1 MTKQVVKPMKW
12 PPIIYRTSISPWV
25 KLRDAVMTF
34 LAWTVLILLLQGL
47 WILIRDFFS
56 EPIFHLLP
64 NQEPDW
70 LGIWMRLRIFAILT
84 GIVVTW
90 ILVFSLFRY
99 SSIKRIKS
107 VYHHPTYTDLNR
119 LTAEFGLSPIEILE
133 WQDLRC
139 VDVFIDPNGR
149 IEEVKPINETI
160 TNQ

>member
-1 MTKQVVKPMKW
+1 MKW

-25 KLRDAVMTF
+25 KLRDGMMTI

-70 LGIWMRLRIFAILT
+70 LGIWIRLRVFAILT
-84 GIVVTW
+84 GMVVIW
-90 ILVFSLFRY
+90 ILVFSIFRY
-99 SSIKRIKS
+99 EAIKRIKS
-107 VYHHPTYTDLNR
+107 THHHPSKTDLNR
-119 LTAEFGLSPIEILE
+119 LTAAFGLSLADIEG

-139 VDVFIDPNGR
+139 VDVYIDQNGR
-149 IEEVKPINETI
+149 IEQVKPLDEKI
-160 TNQ
+160 TNP